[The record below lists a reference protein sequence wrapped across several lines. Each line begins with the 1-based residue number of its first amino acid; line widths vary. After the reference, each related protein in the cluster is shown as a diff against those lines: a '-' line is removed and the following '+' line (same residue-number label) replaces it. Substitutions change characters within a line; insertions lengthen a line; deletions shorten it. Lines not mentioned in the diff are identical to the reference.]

1 MESKIFELP
10 ELTRKE
16 FKTHLDL
23 GHFESVIIPTGSI
36 EQHLDHLSMNL
47 DIQMSRYVAT
57 QAATKLYPKTLV
69 VSPISFGIAEHHMY
83 FPGTLSAKPG
93 SWLSI
98 LFDLIESILRHG
110 IKKILILNGHG
121 GNITP
126 VNGIIEQWQLN
137 LYATQN
143 TTIQSQISDSL
154 ENHYE
159 YLDAILKNKKN
170 DIDIKFLSYWDLIP
184 ENLINSIL
192 ETKEYP
198 GHATEFETSL
208 AMYAI
213 PESVRF
219 EKLKSSKEIGV
230 NKASASKGEKLAKEA
245 ITQTI
250 QTINNMTQ

>member
-1 MESKIFELP
+1 
-10 ELTRKE
+10 
-16 FKTHLDL
+16 
-23 GHFESVIIPTGSI
+23 
-36 EQHLDHLSMNL
+36 MNL

-250 QTINNMTQ
+250 QTIKNMTQ

>member
-16 FKTHLDL
+16 FKNHLDL

-159 YLDAILKNKKN
+159 YLDAILKNKPHRASAEHAAHIIEVMEA
-170 DIDIKFLSYWDLIP
+170 IDI
-184 ENLINSIL
+184 SIKNKKMI
-192 ETKEYP
+192 EIHSNFTQP
-198 GHATEFETSL
+198 
-208 AMYAI
+208 
-213 PESVRF
+213 
-219 EKLKSSKEIGV
+219 KLMDWAG
-230 NKASASKGEKLAKEA
+230 
-245 ITQTI
+245 
-250 QTINNMTQ
+250 